1 MNIFPLVLKNI
12 YTLMRKSLLSS
23 HIFSIIPNQNLSHC
37 TDTQPI
43 CTTRKFLKC
52 VKERMKESKKTEYLQ
67 DFAKGNLLNVCEILV
82 LSHIL

>member
-1 MNIFPLVLKNI
+1 
-12 YTLMRKSLLSS
+12 MRKSLLSS

-52 VKERMKESKKTEYLQ
+52 VKERMKESKKTEYL
-67 DFAKGNLLNVCEILV
+67 
-82 LSHIL
+82 